1 MPPRTTFF
9 FSIKNV
15 LTRELA
21 ERPARS
27 HRVLSPDGTAF
38 EVKDP
43 RRLEQDILPKY
54 FRHSRFQSLVRQLN
68 FYSFKK
74 ISKVCVC
81 IVCARKEQNT
91 PRENGALRA
100 YAVSWGGTNGV
111 PRHLGARSLAA
122 DVAAGPGPTGE
133 GVETQPTSLL
143 RR

>member
-27 HRVLSPDGTAF
+27 RRVLSPDGTAF

-81 IVCARKEQNT
+81 MYRMCPKRTKHAQRKRRAACVCCFVGQNK
-91 PRENGALRA
+91 RGA
-100 YAVSWGGTNGV
+100 T
-111 PRHLGARSLAA
+111 
-122 DVAAGPGPTGE
+122 
-133 GVETQPTSLL
+133 TSG
-143 RR
+143 RT